1 MVLLQLTAD
10 VGLIAAGDGPKPRR
24 VSIVAYSGGIMSP
37 GNWGPI
43 IIDLQ
48 GLTLASSIPLLGDHK
63 NDLESV
69 VGSGRPRIDAGRLLV
84 DGELT
89 ATPLADHVMSL
100 HRANVKLQ
108 ASVGVEPTSIET
120 PKTPT
125 VVVNGRTHQVTLGLR
140 IVRAGVLREVSLTA
154 LGADSTTSVTI
165 AASMMKGHP
174 MEPNESTT
182 QETTTTTATLP
193 PEVQAH
199 RTAMAAES
207 RRIGL
212 IQASLKSPAAQAE
225 AIEQGWD
232 SERIA
237 IEAARES
244 YRTEHLAELRATAAR
259 APAVHSKTTTG
270 LSNEV
275 LSAAFTMRT
284 QGDAAAEKCYA
295 PRTLEAAKEYRR
307 RSLVDVCRSICAHYG
322 APISSMGTDEIIR
335 AAMSPSRFL
344 SASSGFSTISLP
356 VALADSA
363 NKSLALE
370 YKEFPATWR
379 AFSEVVSA
387 NDFREHTRPRVDL
400 PGRLQEVGAT
410 GEIQHD
416 EVNEENDK
424 FSIATF
430 AKMLAVSRQMLINDD
445 LGVFDNT
452 PKQFAR
458 MASRSLS
465 DLVWKTILANV
476 DPLGGSFFSG
486 GRNNLL
492 TGSTSALGFDSLTL
506 AVKQLRLQTDA
517 GEGAIDLRPKTLVVS
532 PSLEVPARQLLN
544 SQTYTRDQGT
554 DLQPTGNPLAGLIG
568 GLEVEARLGI
578 LSFTSNAIQWYLFSD
593 ASNGVVLVAF
603 LDGRQAPVIEVADT
617 DFSTLGMQWRCYHD
631 FGCSLGDHRGAIKSN
646 GS

>member
-1 MVLLQLTAD
+1 MALLQLTAD

-48 GLTLASSIPLLGDHK
+48 GLTLAASIPLLGDHK

-69 VGSGRPRIDAGRLLV
+69 VGSGRPRIEAGRLAV

-89 ATPLADHVMSL
+89 ETALANHVMAL
-100 HRANVKLQ
+100 HRAGVKLQ

-182 QETTTTTATLP
+182 QETTTATLP

-199 RTAMAAES
+199 RAAMAAES

-212 IQASLKSPAAQAE
+212 IQASLKSPAMQAD

-259 APAVHSKTTTG
+259 APAVHTKTTTG

-275 LSAAFTMRT
+275 LSAAFTLRT
-284 QGDAAAEKCYA
+284 QGDSAAEKCYA

-322 APISSMGTDEIIR
+322 APITSMGTDEIIR

-344 SASSGFSTISLP
+344 NASSGFSTISLP

-363 NKSLALE
+363 NKSLAME

-379 AFSEVVSA
+379 AISEVVSA

-400 PGRLQEVGAT
+400 PGRLQQIGPT

-416 EVNEENDK
+416 DVSEESDK
-424 FSIATF
+424 FSIGTF
-430 AKMLAVSRQMLINDD
+430 AKMLAVTRQMLINDD
-445 LGVFDNT
+445 LGVFDST

-465 DLVWKTILANV
+465 DLVWTTILANS

-492 TGSTSALGFDSLTL
+492 TGSTSALGFDSLTT
-506 AVKQLRLQTDA
+506 AVKQLRLQVDA
-517 GEGAIDLRPKTLVVS
+517 GDGAIDLRPRTLVVS
-532 PSLEVPARQLLN
+532 PALEVPARQLLN

-554 DLQPTGNPLAGLIG
+554 DQQPTGNPLAGLIG

-578 LSFTSNAIQWYLFSD
+578 VGFTANANQWYLFSD
-593 ASNGVVLVAF
+593 PQNGAVLVAF

-617 DFSTLGMQWRCYHD
+617 DFNTLGMQWRCYHD
-631 FGCSLGDHRGAIKSN
+631 YGVSLGDHRAAIKSN